1 MSGRT
6 DVVRD
11 DSEPTDA
18 QIIAWS
24 VDQPELFA
32 ALFDRHFS
40 TVYRYLARRVG
51 ADAAE
56 DLASDVCLVA
66 FERRHSYQTARSQ
79 ALPWLLGIATN
90 LARQRSRAESR
101 ALRALARSGID
112 TVMQDH
118 ADLVVAR
125 VVADAECRSIAG
137 VLAKLSRGDRDV
149 LLLTAWGGLSYDEVG
164 VALGVPTGTVRSRLN
179 RARRKLKA
187 AVAAADSTDPTES
200 GDRGRDGSTRLLP
213 G

>member
-6 DVVRD
+6 DVAAD
-11 DSEPTDA
+11 GCEPTDA

-56 DLASDVCLVA
+56 DLASEVCLVA
-66 FERRHSYQTARSQ
+66 FERRHSYQRARSQ

-90 LARQRSRAESR
+90 LARQRSRAEAR

-118 ADLVVAR
+118 ADVAVAR
-125 VVADAECRSIAG
+125 VVADAEYRSIASA
-137 VLAKLSRGDRDV
+137 LANLSRGDRDV
-149 LLLTAWGGLSYDEVG
+149 LLLIAWGGLSYDEVA

-187 AVAAADSTDPTES
+187 ALVVAVGTDRRE
-200 GDRGRDGSTRLLP
+200 GEDRG
-213 G
+213 